1 MYGGGNS
8 TPCCVVDSGDT
19 IMLSRKNMLSDTRE
33 PMNEPQPMLG
43 YLLIA
48 FLTVA
53 GTAVIVLA
61 RKIYEFYRRTDE
73 MLLGRV
79 KYGRGIFKF
88 LYTLQLSI
96 SPEMH
101 VLNIRFSGALMI
113 AFAMILLGLAIRA
126 NL

>member
-1 MYGGGNS
+1 MKFLVW
-8 TPCCVVDSGDT
+8 TT
-19 IMLSRKNMLSDTRE
+19 RKNRV
-33 PMNEPQPMLG
+33 MNEPQPMLG

-48 FLTVA
+48 FLI
-53 GTAVIVLA
+53 AVGAAIILWA

-73 MLLGRV
+73 LQLARM
-79 KYGRGIFKF
+79 KYGRGIFRF
-88 LYTLQLSI
+88 LYALRLSI